1 MPVIN
6 RLFLGCIYISITL
19 MATLVCSSANA
30 ADEKPTAFK
39 ERPTI
44 GLVLSGGG
52 AKGAAHIGVLQVL
65 EANHIPVD
73 YIAGT
78 SIGAYVAGMYAL
90 GFSAN
95 EIETIMLKGEWDEGY
110 SDTIPR
116 EELTFRDKQL
126 RDKYNIPV
134 DVGFKEGSITSPSG
148 LLQGQTMSH
157 LLRHSTDL
165 VEQFGDF
172 DDLAIPYRAVAT
184 NLATSEAVVLS
195 KGSIVQSMQASASV
209 PGALQP
215 ALIDG
220 MLLVDGGIANNM
232 PIDVVKAM
240 GADIIIAVDIG
251 SPLASQAQLN
261 STIAVLEQL
270 STILT
275 QASTEKQKQLLTEQ
289 DILIRPW
296 IDNLSTTDF
305 SIMPQALVIGEQAAQ
320 LKYEQLVK
328 LSISEDAYQD
338 YVRNKKQKR
347 MAWVDPI
354 KEPIYR
360 IVLDNKSSINDKLIR
375 DRLGISEGQVVTKEE
390 LEAALQRVYAL
401 NQFERVDAEFTDTEN
416 GRILTVTSKAKGWGP
431 NYFNAGFNWED
442 DFSLDSSV
450 SLNLAY
456 TMTNLTDNGGEWR
469 NELELGL
476 NKRFSTEFY
485 QPLDRDQDYFALSR
499 FEYELKNWDVYEQN
513 ERIFELENKEVSLVA
528 GLGANLSSHGIVEVG
543 FITEYGSISNSVA
556 LNGNFDYRTYGG
568 YFKAAYDTLNS
579 ISFPTEGNRLTMT
592 LHFRDEYYD
601 SNDLIGFTSLHDQTL
616 QIEADWKGAL
626 RLGNHAVVGKMALA
640 TVESDHELTVHFSS
654 LGGFLNLSGF
664 HKNALAG
671 PHKVFGAAIYQ
682 YDLGRD
688 LLVTDVPLYLGVSAE
703 AGNVWYTRDAVDL
716 GDLIYAGSLYLGT
729 DTSWGP
735 AALGFGFTDLGD
747 KSVYLFVGKNF

>member
-1 MPVIN
+1 MPMLN

-19 MATLVCSSANA
+19 MAALVSCSANA

-65 EANHIPVD
+65 EANNIPVD

-78 SIGAYVAGMYAL
+78 SIGAYVGGMYAL

-95 EIETIMLKGEWDEGY
+95 EIETIMLKGEWDKGY

-116 EELTFRDKQL
+116 ENLAFRDKQL

-134 DVGFKEGSITSPSG
+134 HVGYKEGSITSPSG
-148 LLQGQTMSH
+148 LLQGQTMSY

-215 ALIDG
+215 ASIDG

-275 QASTEKQKQLLTEQ
+275 QASTEKQKKLLTEQ

-320 LKYEQLVK
+320 LKYEQLEK
-328 LSISEDAYQD
+328 LSISDEAYQD
-338 YVRNKKQKR
+338 YLRNKKQKR
-347 MAWVDPI
+347 TAWVDPI
-354 KEPIYR
+354 KQPVYR
-360 IVLDNKSSINDKLIR
+360 VVLDNQSSINDKLIR
-375 DRLGISEGQVVTKEE
+375 DRLGISEGQVVTKDE

-401 NQFERVDAEFTDTEN
+401 NQFERVDAEFTDSED

-456 TMTNLTDNGGEWR
+456 TLTNITDNGGEWR
-469 NELELGL
+469 NEVELGL

-485 QPLDRDQDYFALSR
+485 QPLDRDQDFYALTR
-499 FEYELKNWDVYEQN
+499 FEYELKNWDIYEKN
-513 ERIFELENKEVSLVA
+513 ERILELENEDVSLIG
-528 GLGANLSSHGIVEVG
+528 GLGANLSSYGIVELG
-543 FITEYGSISNSVA
+543 FITERGTISNSVA
-556 LNGNFDYRTYGG
+556 LNGNFDYSTYGA
-568 YFKAAYDTLNS
+568 YFKVAYDTLNS
-579 ISFPTEGNRLTMT
+579 ISFPTEGNRLTLT
-592 LHFRDEYYD
+592 VHFRNEDYD
-601 SNDLIGFTSLHDQTL
+601 SNDLVTLGSLSDETL

-640 TVESDHELTVHFSS
+640 TVESDDKFTAHFSS

-688 LLVTDVPLYLGVSAE
+688 VLVTDLPLYLGVSAE
-703 AGNVWYTRDAVDL
+703 AGNVWYTRDVVDL
-716 GDLIYAGSLYLGT
+716 DDLIYSGSLYLGT

-735 AALGFGFTDLGD
+735 AALGFGFTDTGD
-747 KSVYLFVGKNF
+747 KSIYLFVGKNF